1 MRTFLVAIFTAAISG
16 SQLYAQQVKTNV
28 EMLSPVVTATIFTD
42 NIVKQFNL
50 QYPIRRVYSYHDQSG
65 DYYLALSESI
75 DDITKDDTSHY
86 KIKAVNLKK
95 DGQGFIKT
103 WELNDFT
110 NSHDRESGQESSI
123 WFWTKFC
130 EIKDLDGDGNVE
142 PLLVYGS
149 SGINGYD
156 DGRIKIILNYKG
168 QKIAVRHQNSTLDE
182 GRHIQIDAAF
192 YTLPQS
198 IQQHIRKLMQ
208 TLDEKGFAL
217 YPHEYEQAMTKKTLL
232 IN

>member
-1 MRTFLVAIFTAAISG
+1 MRMTLATMLIIALSG
-16 SQLYAQQVKTNV
+16 KQLYAQQVKSNS
-28 EMLSPVVTATIFTD
+28 EILSPAVTATIFSD

-50 QYPIRRVYSYHDQSG
+50 LHPIRRVYSYHDQSG
-65 DYYLALSESI
+65 DYYLALCESI
-75 DDITKDDTSHY
+75 DEITKDDTLHQ

-95 DGQGFIKT
+95 EGNGFVKT

-110 NSHDRESGQESSI
+110 NSNNLNNGEESI

-130 EIKDLDGDGNVE
+130 EVKDLDRDGITD

-149 SGINGYD
+149 SGMNGYD
-156 DGRIKIILNYKG
+156 DGRVKIILNYKG
-168 QKIAVRHQNSTLDE
+168 QKIAVRHQNSTMDE
-182 GRHIQIDAAF
+182 GRNIQIDAAF

-198 IQQHIRKLMQ
+198 IQQHVRALMK
-208 TLDEKGFAL
+208 TLADKDFTI
-217 YPHEYEQAMTKKTLL
+217 YPDEYEQAMDKKKLL